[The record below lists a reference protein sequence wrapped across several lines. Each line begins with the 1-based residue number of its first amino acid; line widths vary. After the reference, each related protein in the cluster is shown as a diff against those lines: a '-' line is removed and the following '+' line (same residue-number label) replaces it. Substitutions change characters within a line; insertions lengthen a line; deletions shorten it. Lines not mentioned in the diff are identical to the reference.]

1 MKSKILRFI
10 RMIPEFYRL
19 FRDYEL
25 GPEDIR
31 FSLRQYSMVI
41 CEITGNRMSK
51 LGYKAEDIL
60 RVMRDYTCQ
69 ECYEEMREELGR
81 EKTMEPG

>member
-1 MKSKILRFI
+1 MGRNILRFI
-10 RMIPEFYRL
+10 RMIPGFYRF

-25 GPEDIR
+25 GPEDVR
-31 FSLRQYSMVI
+31 FSLRQYSIVI
-41 CEITGNRMSK
+41 CDITGGRMSK

-69 ECYEEMREELGR
+69 ECYEEMRENLGR